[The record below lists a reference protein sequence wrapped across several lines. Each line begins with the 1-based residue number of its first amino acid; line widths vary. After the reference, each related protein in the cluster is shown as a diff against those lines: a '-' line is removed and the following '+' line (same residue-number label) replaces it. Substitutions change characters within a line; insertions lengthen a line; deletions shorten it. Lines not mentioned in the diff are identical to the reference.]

1 MNANVGML
9 HPVAAPVSAYTE
21 GTSITYGTGARIA
34 EAVSASLSWDRSDG
48 RFYGDDVQLDSDN
61 GINGYTLDF
70 EPTGLTDEARALL
83 LGEVASSGS
92 TATGEYSVTAD
103 AAPDVGFGYVRVMR
117 ATGASGVATSYEGW
131 WFYKLKFGVTREE
144 TRTKERNIAWRT
156 PTLTGIGSGIQKE
169 AGGKLHFAIHKT
181 FSSAADAIA
190 YVKAKAGIS

>member
-9 HPVAAPVSAYTE
+9 NPVAAPVSAYTE

-34 EAVSASLSWDRSDG
+34 EAKSASLSWDRSDG

-117 ATGASGVATSYEGW
+117 TTGDSGVVTSYEGW
-131 WFYKLKFGVTREE
+131 WFYKIKFGVSSEE
-144 TRTKERNIAWRT
+144 TRTKEQTTEWRT
-156 PTLTGIGSGIQKE
+156 PTLSGTGSGVVL
-169 AGGKLHFAIHKT
+169 AADGKVVYAVHKT
-181 FSSAADAIA
+181 FATKAAAIDW
-190 YVKAKAGIS
+190 VDDKAGL

>member
-1 MNANVGML
+1 ML
-9 HPVAAPVSAYTE
+9 NPVAAPVSAYTE

-34 EAVSASLSWDRSDG
+34 EAKSASLSWDRSDG

-70 EPTGLTDEARALL
+70 EPTGLTDAARALL

-117 ATGASGVATSYEGW
+117 TTGDSGVVTSYEGW
-131 WFYKLKFGVTREE
+131 WFYKIKFGVSSEE
-144 TRTKERNIAWRT
+144 TRTKEQTIEWRT
-156 PTLTGIGSGIQKE
+156 PTLSGTGSGVVL
-169 AGGKLHFAIHKT
+169 AADGKVVYAVHKT
-181 FSSAADAIA
+181 FATKAAAIDW
-190 YVKAKAGIS
+190 VDGKAGL

>member
-1 MNANVGML
+1 MNANIGML
-9 HPVAAPVSAYTE
+9 CPVAATISSYAAGSSPN
-21 GTSITYGTGARIA
+21 YGTGKVLA
-34 EAVSASLSWDRSDG
+34 EAVGAALTWDRADG
-48 RFYGDDVQLDSDN
+48 HFYGDDVELDSEN
-61 GINGYTLDF
+61 GILGYSLEF
-70 EPTGLTDEARALL
+70 EPSGLKDDARAYI
-83 LGEVASSGS
+83 LGETVQ
-92 TATGEYSVTAD
+92 TGEYSVTED
-103 AAPDVGFGYVRVMR
+103 ASPDVGFGYVRVMR
-117 ATGASGVATSYEGW
+117 TTGTAGVETSYEGW

>member
-9 HPVAAPVSAYTE
+9 NPVAAPVSAYTE

-34 EAVSASLSWDRSDG
+34 EAKSASLSWDRSDG

-70 EPTGLTDEARALL
+70 EPTGLTDAARALL

-117 ATGASGVATSYEGW
+117 TTGDSGVVTSYEGW
-131 WFYKLKFGVTREE
+131 WFYKIKFGVSSEE
-144 TRTKERNIAWRT
+144 TRTKEQTIEWRT
-156 PTLTGIGSGIQKE
+156 PTLSGTGSGVVL
-169 AGGKLHFAIHKT
+169 AADGKVVYAVHKT
-181 FSSAADAIA
+181 FATKAAAIDW
-190 YVKAKAGIS
+190 VDGKAGL